1 MSKIIEVV
9 NLYKKYKQS
18 THFALKDLSFS
29 VEKGEIFG
37 MLGTNG
43 AGKTT
48 LMSILMG
55 EMTPT
60 AGEFSICGLSFK
72 GESLLFCQ
80 SLWSSGETLAKY
92 CFSRT

>member
-1 MSKIIEVV
+1 MSKVIEVV

-48 LMSILMG
+48 RRNNSAVALYM
-55 EMTPT
+55 
-60 AGEFSICGLSFK
+60 
-72 GESLLFCQ
+72 
-80 SLWSSGETLAKY
+80 
-92 CFSRT
+92 